1 MSDVSRDRFR
11 SPPRPAEWDL
21 VRASGVPREC
31 FADEV
36 AIDFP
41 SVDHFVERLREQF
54 VRGTCGAWGTWG
66 DDARQTLTAEVVV
79 SRREALV
86 GALVPLE
93 VPVRRICASCGGR
106 GESWTDPCSACLGA
120 GDAPAR
126 LVVRVPLPPGLVDGA
141 SLRFRLSSPEA
152 PPMRLDIQVSIAG
165 FLPGV

>member
-1 MSDVSRDRFR
+1 VPFH
-11 SPPRPAEWDL
+11 
-21 VRASGVPREC
+21 VRLLASLFVISGLLTILLGLSALALGV
-31 FADEV
+31 
-36 AIDFP
+36 
-41 SVDHFVERLREQF
+41 
-54 VRGTCGAWGTWG
+54 GA
-66 DDARQTLTAEVVV
+66 A
-79 SRREALV
+79 
-86 GALVPLE
+86 ALVPLE